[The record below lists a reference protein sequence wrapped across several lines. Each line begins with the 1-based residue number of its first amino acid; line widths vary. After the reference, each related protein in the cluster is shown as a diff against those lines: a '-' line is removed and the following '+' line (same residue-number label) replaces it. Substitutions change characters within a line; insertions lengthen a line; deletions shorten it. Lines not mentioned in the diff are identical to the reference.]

1 MVSKTV
7 PFSARI
13 SVEDAEFIST
23 LEYDGAHTPSD
34 KLRALLAESRR
45 RHSHQTDYGQNLAQM
60 QEWTGS
66 MKRLLLVRCN
76 QLSLQAEPL
85 LRIVDALPDLLATLQ
100 TVSAR
105 AAELNT
111 RELQQAECSIL
122 QKVLRINELL
132 LPLALSTQHQANAEL
147 TQSLVLLAKLV
158 TEHQTA
164 FLGERL

>member
-45 RHSHQTDYGQNLAQM
+45 RHSNQTDYGQNLAQM
-60 QEWTGS
+60 QEWTGY
-66 MKRLLLVRCN
+66 MKRQLLVRCN
-76 QLSLQAEPL
+76 QLSVQADPL

-105 AAELNT
+105 AGELNI
-111 RELQQAECSIL
+111 RELQQAESNIL
-122 QKVLRINELL
+122 HKVLRINELL
-132 LPLALSTQHQANAEL
+132 LPLALTTQRQANTEL
-147 TQSLVLLAKLV
+147 TQPLVLLAQLV
-158 TEHQTA
+158 TEHQVA
-164 FLGERL
+164 FQGESL